1 MPLNLFGRRLKSASE
16 EADVRDGNDGKLL
29 PGNER

>member
-16 EADVRDGNDGKLL
+16 KADFRNGIDGKLL